1 MKAKILIV
9 DDEAELRGV
18 VKDLL
23 GMEGYEMAEAADI
36 ASLRQ
41 RLEGAPADIV
51 LLDLKLPDGDGL
63 TLLPEIKQKWPNS
76 KVIILTGYG
85 TVDVAEGAFKTDDQI
100 FLQSKPFDAGILKA
114 LVELALTR
122 KGSN

>member
-63 TLLPEIKQKWPNS
+63 ALLPEIKQKWPNS

>member
-63 TLLPEIKQKWPNS
+63 ALLPEIKQKWPNS
-76 KVIILTGYG
+76 QVIILTGYG
-85 TVDVAEGAFKTDDQI
+85 TADVAAGAFKTDRKI
-100 FLQSKPFDAGILKA
+100 FLQSNPLDAGILKA
-114 LVELALTR
+114 LVEVGLPR